1 MNSTLSMKETTR
13 SAALSLADDSN
24 TPWQRSRWIRVNIA
38 IAIKTYTS
46 FDTLKKW
53 CHQYA
58 YIGYI
63 IIIIIIIAL
72 GSKDP
77 EG

>member
-1 MNSTLSMKETTR
+1 MSPPITCR
-13 SAALSLADDSN
+13 YQHSN
-24 TPWQRSRWIRVNIA
+24 TILC
-38 IAIKTYTS
+38 Y
-46 FDTLKKW
+46 
-53 CHQYA
+53 QYA

-63 IIIIIIIAL
+63 IIIIIFLIAL